1 MRQTGLDVML
11 YLVRLS
17 VKVTIIKAVSGSAST
32 FVTAVPPRKKTTS
45 RAKKTLQG
53 WIACTTAVMVAASIP
68 AGVRELLVHA
78 RSTRIATAGTAMYGC
93 IAVYGISVYGV

>member
-1 MRQTGLDVML
+1 ML

-17 VKVTIIKAVSGSAST
+17 AEVGIVGAVSGSANT

-53 WIACTTAVMVAASIP
+53 WIACTPAVMVAANIP

-78 RSTRIATAGTAMYGC
+78 RSTSMATAGTAMYGC
-93 IAVYGISVYGV
+93 IAVCGV